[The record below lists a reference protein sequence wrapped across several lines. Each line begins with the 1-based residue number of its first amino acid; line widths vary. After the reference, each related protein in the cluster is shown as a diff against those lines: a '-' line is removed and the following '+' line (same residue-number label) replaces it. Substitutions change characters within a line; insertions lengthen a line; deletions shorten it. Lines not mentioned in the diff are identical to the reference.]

1 MNVCT
6 YARVDRKDRLALKS
20 QTQRLSEYAADRGYN
35 VTAAIEDCG
44 ISGLANTSSLD
55 AIIKL
60 ADSDLFDAV
69 LVFSPARVSRD
80 TLTCLEFWEALKM
93 RGKELLF
100 VSEGVGG
107 IEACFLA
114 VKRLYRGVA
123 TCSSGITPSERD

>member
-20 QTQRLSEYAADRGYN
+20 QTQRLSEYAADGGHN

-55 AIIKL
+55 AILQL

-69 LVFSPARVSRD
+69 LVFNPARVSRD
-80 TLTCLEFWEALKM
+80 SLTCLEFWEALKM
-93 RGKELLF
+93 REKKLLF
-100 VSEGVGG
+100 VSESADG
-107 IEACFLA
+107 IEACLLA
-114 VKRLYRGVA
+114 AKRLYGGLA
-123 TCSSGITPSERD
+123 TCYSGITASERE